1 MLQVEL
7 VKVIQQVVGK
17 STASATAAVCRGV
30 FSSTGAWKGLGAT
43 LLRDGIPH
51 GVWFASYEYAKT
63 GLTEYRLEKNDGC
76 KVENDIAT
84 PMLSGAFAATTAWGV
99 GYPFDLIKTR
109 IQSPNTQSGAG
120 ILATAKVLID
130 ESGGRV
136 VHGLY
141 KGFSLKLLRAIPASA
156 IGFLTY
162 EYGAQFLSSK

>member
-1 MLQVEL
+1 MEL

-17 STASATAAVCRGV
+17 STTSATATV
-30 FSSTGAWKGLGAT
+30 FSTSIIWKGLGAT

-63 GLTEYRLEKNDGC
+63 VLYDYRVEKNGGS
-76 KVENDIAT
+76 KIENEVAT
-84 PMLSGAFAATTAWGV
+84 PMLSGAFAALSAWGV

-109 IQSPNTQSGAG
+109 IQAGSGTG
-120 ILATAKVLID
+120 ILATARVLID
-130 ESGGRV
+130 ESEGRLV
-136 VHGLY
+136 QGLY

-162 EYGAQFLSSK
+162 ETAAKFLS

>member
-17 STASATAAVCRGV
+17 STTSATATV
-30 FSSTGAWKGLGAT
+30 FTTSIIWKGLGAT

-51 GVWFASYEYAKT
+51 GVWFASYEFAKT
-63 GLTEYRLEKNDGC
+63 KLSDYRHEKNVGSR
-76 KVENDIAT
+76 VENDFAT
-84 PMLSGAFAATTAWGV
+84 PMLSGAFAAVSAWGV

-109 IQSPNTQSGAG
+109 IQAGSGTG

-130 ESGGRV
+130 DSGGRV
-136 VHGLY
+136 VQGLY
-141 KGFSLKLLRAIPASA
+141 LGFSLKLLRAIPASA

-162 EYGAQFLSSK
+162 ETAAKFLSSR